1 MSSSEPVPL
10 IYINYWFIFK
20 EKTMAQGN
28 KKKGTIGILT
38 GGGDVPGLNP
48 AIRAITIRALREG
61 YQVIGLR
68 KGWSGITEIVRDNN
82 ADNSEHFVVLTEQIV
97 NKAGRTG
104 GTFLHTSRV
113 NPSRMAKDAVPQHL
127 KDTYKEE
134 VNDMTPEVIENLAFL
149 GIDYL
154 IPIGGDDTLSY
165 AVRLYKEGFK
175 VIAMPKTMDNDVPG
189 TDYCIGFSTCVTRT
203 INMTNTLRTSAG
215 SHERILVLEV
225 FGRYAGFTAMLPT
238 MAGAANRCVIPE
250 YQFDITH
257 LTELLVEDRMQN
269 PSNYSVVLVSEGATF
284 TGMEEMMFR
293 NGEKDAYGHAKLGG
307 IGNSISD
314 LIKLESAKFNNGTP
328 INVINQ
334 HLGYLVRGGDP
345 DAIDSIVPMAYGNL
359 ALDLILKGIHGRLVV
374 LRNGRYDN
382 APVDVVT
389 SSKKLVD
396 VKKHY
401 NTERLRPH
409 FKSFEFQPLFIMS
422 GT

>member
-1 MSSSEPVPL
+1 
-10 IYINYWFIFK
+10 
-20 EKTMAQGN
+20 MAKI

-48 AIRAITIRALREG
+48 AIRAVTIRALREG

-68 KGWSGITEIVRDNN
+68 RGWAGITEIQRDKQS
-82 ADNSEHFVVLTEQIV
+82 DNSECYSVLSEAIV

-113 NPSRMAKDAVPQHL
+113 NPGKMKKSAVPPHL
-127 KDTYKEE
+127 ADKYNKE
-134 VNDMTPEVIENLAFL
+134 VNDLTPEVIKNLEFL

-165 AVRLYKEGFK
+165 GVRLYKEGFK
-175 VIAMPKTMDNDVPG
+175 VIAIPKTMDNDVPG

-203 INMTNTLRTSAG
+203 IHMTNTLRTSAG
-215 SHERILVLEV
+215 SHERILVMEV
-225 FGRYAGFTAMLPT
+225 FGRYSGFTAMLPT

-250 YQFDITH
+250 HKFDINH
-257 LTELLVEDRMQN
+257 LTELLIEDRYNN
-269 PSNYSVVLVSEGATF
+269 PSKYSVVLVSEGATF
-284 TGMEEMMFR
+284 KGMDKMMVQDT
-293 NGEKDAYGHAKLGG
+293 EVDAYGHAKLGG
-307 IGNSISD
+307 IGRAVSNKIKELSSD
-314 LIKLESAKFNNGTP
+314 LNNGK
-328 INVINQ
+328 VINTINQ
-334 HLGYLVRGGDP
+334 QLGYLVRGGDP

-389 SSKKLVD
+389 STSKYVD

-401 NTERLRPH
+401 NTDRLRPH
-409 FKSFEFQPLFIMS
+409 FKSFEFQPLFIMTGS
-422 GT
+422 GINN